1 EGGRRELL
9 IELQGGEN
17 DPDQLL
23 DQELTATAFKAH
35 TYQHPT
41 IGWLS
46 DLQTMTRDDLYG
58 YYRRYYV
65 PNNATL
71 VIVGDV
77 DADEALRRVDHYFR
91 GIQPGSAL

>member
-1 EGGRRELL
+1 M
-9 IELQGGEN
+9 
-17 DPDQLL
+17 
-23 DQELTATAFKAH
+23 TATAFKAH
-35 TYQHPT
+35 PYRHPT

-71 VIVGDV
+71 VVVGDV
-77 DADEALRRVDHYFR
+77 DADDALQRARHHFGNIRTGRRPPAHPDASSRNRPVS
-91 GIQPGSAL
+91 GGS